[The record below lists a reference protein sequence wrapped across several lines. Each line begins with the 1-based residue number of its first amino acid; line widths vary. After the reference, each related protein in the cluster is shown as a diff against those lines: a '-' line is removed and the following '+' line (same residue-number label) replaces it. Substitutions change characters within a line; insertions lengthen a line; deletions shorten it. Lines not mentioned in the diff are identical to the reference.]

1 MITPRA
7 EALLRACEKHALF
20 LAGQIEAANTEA
32 FLLED
37 LASLR
42 AELQTKSRLK
52 RALESGATRRGVWKP
67 PHW

>member
-7 EALLRACEKHALF
+7 EALLRAIEGHALF
-20 LAGQIEAANTEA
+20 LAGQTEAANTEV

-42 AELQTKSRLK
+42 AELVTKTRLK
-52 RALESGATRRGVWKP
+52 RALESNATRRGVWKP